1 MVSSYDRT
9 EGSRLC
15 YGMLGIQIK
24 FVLRSN
30 IFISKKRKCRLHL
43 GTRECILR
51 GSHSVKD
58 AGSQNR

>member
-9 EGSRLC
+9 EGSGLC
-15 YGMLGIQIK
+15 CSMLGIQIK

-30 IFISKKRKCRLHL
+30 VFISKKRKCRLHL
-43 GTRECILR
+43 DTREYILR
-51 GSHSVKD
+51 SSHSVKD